1 VRRTFRAD
9 FFGIPKKIRKR
20 DIIFPC
26 LVAKSLA
33 NGRAKGLEESTQDL
47 YEVLA
52 TPNETMLEVY
62 VAAVPAFAHAEY

>member
-1 VRRTFRAD
+1 M
-9 FFGIPKKIRKR
+9 PKKIRR
-20 DIIFPC
+20 SDIIIHVR
-26 LVAKSLA
+26 LAKSLA

>member
-1 VRRTFRAD
+1 MSGWLNRLRT
-9 FFGIPKKIRKR
+9 G
-20 DIIFPC
+20 
-26 LVAKSLA
+26 VQ
-33 NGRAKGLEESTQDL
+33 GLEQSAQDL